1 MSKDGNSAGSEN
13 GTTGDEGLEGKN
25 LHDLDNETLDSL
37 NVGDD
42 GTIQRVQAEPDG
54 EAGDESTKKTGD
66 EESTTKPDGKSPDPE
81 TPGHE
86 GTIDGEGG
94 EDGQPKGDPL
104 KDTQKAFH
112 EKSKALKQAEEKIRK
127 LTQEIRELK
136 EPQKPKNYNLSEEEL
151 ERLRVDNPDGYIE
164 AVQAKKDY
172 DRDKEDYDRQIKDAE
187 EEELKL
193 RQDAAAQDT
202 IDSVIDFAVKVV
214 GIEDGK
220 KGKPWDDQPEEL
232 QEFYKSEKF
241 QELISFVEANPKKF
255 YEDDGSISADTL
267 RMVWRDLHFD
277 DLAKN
282 ERVTGR
288 QETVEKI
295 KRAAAGGS
303 PFDRVPQ
310 EKGGRTAGTGKTLDK
325 LTQAEIHDMS
335 EEELASYEPEIDFI
349 EEEGA
354 E

>member
-1 MSKDGNSAGSEN
+1 MRNDGNSAGSGN

-25 LHDLDNETLDSL
+25 LHDLDEETLDSL

-54 EAGDESTKKTGD
+54 EAGEKSTEKPED
-66 EESTTKPDGKSPDPE
+66 EEPTTKPDGESPDPE

-86 GTIDGEGG
+86 GTIEGEGG

-112 EKSKALKQAEEKIRK
+112 EKSKALKAAEEKIRK
-127 LTQEIRELK
+127 LTQELRERK
-136 EPQKPKNYNLSEEEL
+136 EPQKPENYDLSDEQL
-151 ERLRVDNPDGYIE
+151 ETLRVDDPNGYIE
-164 AVQAKKDY
+164 AVQDKKDY
-172 DRDKEDYDRQIKDAE
+172 DRAKEDYDRETKEAE

-193 RQDAAAQDT
+193 RQDAAEQDT
-202 IDSVIDFAVKVV
+202 IDSVIDFALNIK
-214 GIEDGK
+214 GIEGGK

-232 QEFYKSEKF
+232 KEFYQSDKF

-255 YEDDGSISADTL
+255 YEDDGSITHDTL

-277 DLAKN
+277 DLARS
-282 ERVTGR
+282 ERVSGR
-288 QETVEKI
+288 QETVDKI
-295 KRAAAGGS
+295 KQAAGGGS
-303 PFDRVPQ
+303 KFDRVPR

-335 EEELASYEPEIDFI
+335 EEELASYEPEIDFD
-349 EEEGA
+349 EEEDTG
-354 E
+354 